1 MASSELSRARAQ
13 IHTIKRR
20 GAELETQ
27 IVRKAVISITA
38 AGQGFAESKGLA
50 ASYFGVPTKL
60 GLAGLASLAQL
71 LTRDAT
77 TNRFIGAFA
86 DAQLAAYAY
95 AASKTHAFIA
105 GDDGGGGL

>member
-1 MASSELSRARAQ
+1 MASDLARARAQ
-13 IHTIKRR
+13 IQSIRRR

-38 AGQGFAESKGLA
+38 AGQGFAESKGLQV
-50 ASYFGVPTKL
+50 SYFGVPTKL
-60 GLAGLASLAQL
+60 GLATLGSLAQL

-77 TNRFIGAFA
+77 TNRFLGAFA

-95 AASKTHAFIA
+95 EASKLQAFIA
-105 GDDGGGGL
+105 GDDGGGPV